1 MEKLGGYEWLLTKL
15 KQRAQLWFAS
25 EATMLHKLG
34 LSPNQ
39 VSILGIAF
47 AVLSAI
53 AYWQWK
59 LNSLL
64 LVVAPLLML
73 ASGLLDALDGAL
85 ARLYRETTKFGG
97 FFDSLLDRY
106 ADAFILCG
114 IILGGLT
121 EVSWGLAALVGSL
134 LVSYVRARAEAAG
147 VKMESV
153 GLAERAERIVLL
165 ALASFLSFVWL
176 EALGWGVLVLAVLT
190 NLTVIQRVIHFRRAS
205 Q

>member
-1 MEKLGGYEWLLTKL
+1 VLTKL
-15 KQRAQLWFAS
+15 KQRAQLWFTS
-25 EATMLHKLG
+25 EAKMLHNLG
-34 LSPNQ
+34 LNPNQ
-39 VSILGIAF
+39 VSILGIIL
-47 AVLSAI
+47 AVLSALT
-53 AYWQWK
+53 YWQWK

-64 LVVAPLLML
+64 LILAPLLML

-85 ARLYRETTKFGG
+85 ARLYGEATNFGG

-106 ADAFILCG
+106 CG

-121 EVSWGLAALVGSL
+121 DVSWGLAALIGSL
-134 LVSYVRARAEAAG
+134 LVSYARARAEAAG

-153 GLAERAERIVLL
+153 GLAERAERLVLL

-176 EALGWGVLVLAVLT
+176 EALGWGVLVLAILT
-190 NLTVIQRVIHFRRAS
+190 NLTVIQRAIYFRKAS

>member
-1 MEKLGGYEWLLTKL
+1 MLTKL
-15 KQRAQLWFAS
+15 KQRVQLQLTSAAKS
-25 EATMLHKLG
+25 IHNLG
-34 LSPNQ
+34 LTPNH
-39 VSILGIAF
+39 VSLLGIIF

-53 AYWQWK
+53 TYWQWK

-64 LVVAPLLML
+64 LILAPLLML

-85 ARLYRETTKFGG
+85 ARLYGEATNFGG

-106 ADAFILCG
+106 ADAIIICG

-121 EVSWGLAALVGSL
+121 DITWGLAALMGSL
-134 LVSYVRARAEAAG
+134 LVSYARARAEAAG

-153 GLAERAERIVLL
+153 GLAERAERLVLL

-176 EALGWGVLVLAVLT
+176 EALCWGVLVLAILT
-190 NLTVIQRVIHFRRAS
+190 NLTVVQRAIYFHKAS

>member
-1 MEKLGGYEWLLTKL
+1 VLTKL
-15 KQRAQLWFAS
+15 KQRAQLWFTS
-25 EATMLHKLG
+25 EAKMLHNLG
-34 LSPNQ
+34 LNPNQ
-39 VSILGIAF
+39 VSILGIIL
-47 AVLSAI
+47 AVLSALT
-53 AYWQWK
+53 YWQWK

-64 LVVAPLLML
+64 LILAPLLML

-85 ARLYRETTKFGG
+85 ARLYGEATNFGG

-106 ADAFILCG
+106 ADAVIICG

-121 EVSWGLAALVGSL
+121 DVSWGLAALIGSL
-134 LVSYVRARAEAAG
+134 LVSYARARAEAAG

-153 GLAERAERIVLL
+153 GLAERAERLVLL

-176 EALGWGVLVLAVLT
+176 EALGWGVLVLAILT
-190 NLTVIQRVIHFRRAS
+190 NLTVIQRAIYFRKAS

>member
-1 MEKLGGYEWLLTKL
+1 LLTKL
-15 KQRAQLWFAS
+15 KQRAQLWFTS
-25 EATMLHKLG
+25 EATILHNVG
-34 LSPNQ
+34 LTPNQ
-39 VSILGIAF
+39 VSIFGIILAG
-47 AVLSAI
+47 LSAI
-53 AYWQWK
+53 TYWQWK

-64 LVVAPLLML
+64 LILAPLLML

-85 ARLYRETTKFGG
+85 ARLYGEATNFGG

-106 ADAFILCG
+106 ADAIIICG

-121 EVSWGLAALVGSL
+121 EVSWGLAALMGSL
-134 LVSYVRARAEAAG
+134 LVSYARARAEAAG

-153 GLAERAERIVLL
+153 GLAERAERLILL

-176 EALGWGVLVLAVLT
+176 DALCWGVIVLAVLT
-190 NLTVIQRVIHFRRAS
+190 NLTVIQRAIYFRKAS